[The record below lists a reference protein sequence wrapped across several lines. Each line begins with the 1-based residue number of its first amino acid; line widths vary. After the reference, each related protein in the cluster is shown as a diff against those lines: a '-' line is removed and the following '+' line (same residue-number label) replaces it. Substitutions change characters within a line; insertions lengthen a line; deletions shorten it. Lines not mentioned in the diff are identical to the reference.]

1 MAPAQAA
8 TSRPDRDAG
17 DDPIAGPGLLDP
29 EVDHRHVGVGELGEI
44 RIDDPDVGV
53 EDLSDGECLAGA
65 QVESAEAHGAGVEGH
80 GLGLDRGHPQHR
92 HENPT
97 PSGQFDREAEDARL
111 LPGHADRDHHVAD
124 ASDGLAV
131 GTKDGQP
138 D

>member
-1 MAPAQAA
+1 MATTEVQRTLVKSP
-8 TSRPDRDAG
+8 
-17 DDPIAGPGLLDP
+17 P
-29 EVDHRHVGVGELGEI
+29 ELWSELSDQDSLARHLSELGEI

-53 EDLSDGECLAGA
+53 EDLSDGERLAGA
-65 QVESAEAHGAGVEGH
+65 QMESAEAHGAGVEGH

-97 PSGQFDREAEDARL
+97 PSGQFDRETEDARL